1 MLMKDANQTADQTQ
15 LVPIAALSDNY
26 IWLMHRNGHAV
37 VVDPGQAEPVQRALQ
52 AQGLVLDT
60 ILLTHHHG
68 DHVGGV
74 LALQAQTGATIY
86 GPATE
91 NLPACDHRLQQG
103 NTVELPNVGIHL
115 DVLDIPGHTS
125 GHIAYFGYMDTNQ
138 PLVFC
143 GDTLFAGGC
152 GRLFE
157 GTPAQMVDS
166 LGKLTTLPGNTL
178 VCCAHE
184 YTLANLRWAMAV
196 EPGNAALRQRQA
208 HAKGLRANAQ
218 PTLPTTIS
226 LELDTNPFVRTAQ
239 EPVIGA
245 ATAYCGA
252 PMASAV
258 AVFACLREWKNNFK

>member
-1 MLMKDANQTADQTQ
+1 MLTKETHPTQ
-15 LVPIAALSDNY
+15 LLPVAALSDNY
-26 IWLMHRNGHAV
+26 IWLMHRDGHAV
-37 VVDPGQAEPVQRALQ
+37 VVDPGQAEPVERALR
-52 AQGLVLDT
+52 AQGLILDA

-86 GPATE
+86 GPASE
-91 NLPACDHRLQQG
+91 ALPACDHRLRQG
-103 NTVELPNVGIHL
+103 DTVHLPNFDMRL

-125 GHIAYFGYMDTNQ
+125 GHIAYFGHINADQ

-166 LGKLTTLPGNTL
+166 LGKLAALPGNTL

-196 EPGNAALRQRQA
+196 EPGNAALRRRQVQAQR
-208 HAKGLRANAQ
+208 LRANGK
-218 PTLPTTIS
+218 PTLPTTIG
-226 LELDTNPFVRTAQ
+226 LELETNPFVRTTQ
-239 EPVIGA
+239 KPVMEA
-245 ATAYCGA
+245 AAAHRGA
-252 PMASAV
+252 PLASDV
-258 AVFACLREWKNNFK
+258 AVFACLREWKNDFK